1 MPFLIVGLAGM
12 MGAVLRYLLGTWT
25 LGWWG
30 LSFPLGTLLINFMG
44 CIGLGVLNQYILT
57 RNQLPT
63 WFTLGVGT
71 GFIGSFTTFSTF
83 SVETVSLWQQ
93 HQYFLAICY
102 VLASLWGGLLMI
114 KLGSVIGTRIAG
126 KGSDAD
132 AVE

>member
-30 LSFPLGTLLINFMG
+30 LSFPLGTMLINFMG
-44 CIGLGVLNQYILT
+44 CIGLGALNQYILT

-83 SVETVSLWQQ
+83 SVETVALWQQ